1 MPENWFKYTGLVD
14 GGTKRPHIRLF
25 SNEVLHERLRT
36 HVQQAVPY
44 VLDVAWVI
52 MDQANSKVCD
62 LHDSSLLPVF
72 YQNVL
77 WADSTVHNTPV
88 LGDGQN
94 TAAEKNQVVYLS
106 FAEELI
112 LLFLDFDESCQ
123 ISVIANVLNN
133 HDAATF

>member
-1 MPENWFKYTGLVD
+1 
-14 GGTKRPHIRLF
+14 
-25 SNEVLHERLRT
+25 
-36 HVQQAVPY
+36 
-44 VLDVAWVI
+44 
-52 MDQANSKVCD
+52 MDQTNSKVGD